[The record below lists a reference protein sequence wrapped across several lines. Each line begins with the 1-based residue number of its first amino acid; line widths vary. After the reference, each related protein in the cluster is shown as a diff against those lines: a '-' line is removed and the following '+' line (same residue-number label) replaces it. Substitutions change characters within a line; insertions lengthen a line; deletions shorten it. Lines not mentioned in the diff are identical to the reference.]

1 MKKLVFL
8 FVFCISC
15 LNSFCQN
22 IGLKNNIE
30 FSENNKINTAVG
42 GGIYLDFDDFSKK
55 LDLII
60 SLNYNQ
66 KNCEIPRTR
75 FELPYKR
82 IYFDVGCLYI
92 LPISEKTKIKIG
104 ASLSYNII
112 NFYYNEIWP
121 SYSTKSNY
129 LGGSLISNIHFQN
142 ILKLPVN
149 LDFFVYPSYLTNIH
163 NYESFI
169 NRNPI
174 YVKDIILFNA
184 QVGIS
189 VKMN

>member
-1 MKKLVFL
+1 MKKLLFL
-8 FVFCISC
+8 LVFCISC
-15 LNSFCQN
+15 FYSFCQN

-30 FSENNKINTAVG
+30 FSENKKINAAVG

-55 LDLII
+55 LELIV

-82 IYFDVGCLYI
+82 IYFDIGCLYI

-112 NFYYNEIWP
+112 NFYYCEIWP
-121 SYSTKSNY
+121 SYSTTSNY
-129 LGGSLISNIHFQN
+129 LGGSLISNIHFQD
-142 ILKLPVN
+142 ILKLPIN
-149 LDFFVYPSYLTNIH
+149 LDLFVYPSYLKNIH
-163 NYESFI
+163 NYENLIYPNTI
-169 NRNPI
+169 N
-174 YVKDIILFNA
+174 VKNIILFNA
-184 QVGIS
+184 QVGFS